1 VRVARLRERNPTAS
15 RLPAPGAEQDGLCR
29 GARWRPNSAVYG
41 GCQEFFR
48 VAASKPTL
56 ESIPNLLKGA
66 LMLTDTPLAD
76 GVIANLDNDP
86 RIPESLEIAVAAD
99 DGVVTLRGTV
109 ESFSQRRAAGQ
120 DAKKVDGVYDID
132 NQLKVSLTGANRRDD
147 DEIRGAA
154 LQNLVWDVE
163 VPSEFVDVKVEDGWV
178 TLKGDVSYQF
188 ESDAAYDDVASLYG
202 VLGVT
207 NEIVV
212 SNP

>member
-1 VRVARLRERNPTAS
+1 
-15 RLPAPGAEQDGLCR
+15 
-29 GARWRPNSAVYG
+29 
-41 GCQEFFR
+41 
-48 VAASKPTL
+48 
-56 ESIPNLLKGA
+56 
-66 LMLTDTPLAD
+66 MLTDTPLAD
-76 GVIANLDNDP
+76 AVIATIESDP
-86 RIPESLEIAVAAD
+86 RIPDSLEIAVAAN
-99 DGVVTLRGTV
+99 DGIVTLRGTV

-120 DAKKVDGVYDID
+120 DAKMVDGTFDTD
-132 NQLKVSLTGANRRDD
+132 NQLKVNLIGANRRDD

-163 VPSEFVDVKVEDGWV
+163 VPSDFVDVKVSDGWV

-207 NEIVV
+207 NEITV

>member
-1 VRVARLRERNPTAS
+1 
-15 RLPAPGAEQDGLCR
+15 
-29 GARWRPNSAVYG
+29 
-41 GCQEFFR
+41 
-48 VAASKPTL
+48 
-56 ESIPNLLKGA
+56 
-66 LMLTDTPLAD
+66 MLTDTSLTDA
-76 GVIANLDNDP
+76 VIANLDLDP

-99 DGVVTLRGTV
+99 DGFVTLRGTV
-109 ESFSQRRAAGQ
+109 ERFSQRRAAGQ
-120 DAKKVDGVYDID
+120 DAKKVDGVYDLD
-132 NQLKVSLTGANRRDD
+132 NQLKVSLTGADRRDD

-154 LQNLVWDVE
+154 LQNLIWDVD
-163 VPSEFVDVKVEDGWV
+163 VPSDLVDVKVDDGWV

>member
-1 VRVARLRERNPTAS
+1 
-15 RLPAPGAEQDGLCR
+15 
-29 GARWRPNSAVYG
+29 
-41 GCQEFFR
+41 
-48 VAASKPTL
+48 
-56 ESIPNLLKGA
+56 
-66 LMLTDTPLAD
+66 MLTDTPLAD
-76 GVIANLDNDP
+76 AVIANIEDDP
-86 RIPESLEIAVAAD
+86 RIPDSLEIAVAAN

-120 DAKKVDGVYDID
+120 DAKLLAGAYDVD
-132 NQLKVSLTGANRRDD
+132 NQLKVNLIGANRRDD

-163 VPSEFVDVKVEDGWV
+163 VPSDFVDVKVHDGWV

-207 NEIVV
+207 NEITV